1 MRIGTEKCPRRVGS
15 DDPKPLT
22 TICEEGVEIK
32 GIRAYL
38 RRVEL
43 FTKVEVVRRGHFLGS
58 GPPLFPTNLRQQVRQ
73 SDNGP
78 LECV

>member
-15 DDPKPLT
+15 DDSKPLI

-38 RRVEL
+38 RRVKNYL
-43 FTKVEVVRRGHFLGS
+43 PRPR
-58 GPPLFPTNLRQQVRQ
+58 
-73 SDNGP
+73 
-78 LECV
+78 

>member
-15 DDPKPLT
+15 DDLKPLT

-38 RRVEL
+38 RRVENYG
-43 FTKVEVVRRGHFLGS
+43 VRGSSERAFLG
-58 GPPLFPTNLRQQVRQ
+58 
-73 SDNGP
+73 
-78 LECV
+78 LETSSFSNKPSTTGSPK